1 LVKADVVL
9 DVTGEVCPLPL
20 IKTRRA
26 LDKMEKDMILEV
38 IGNDEE
44 AKLDIL
50 MAVQELKME
59 LIKEE
64 TIQSGKWRL
73 LIRKTVLSEN

>member
-1 LVKADVVL
+1 
-9 DVTGEVCPLPL
+9 
-20 IKTRRA
+20 
-26 LDKMEKDMILEV
+26 MILEV

>member
-1 LVKADVVL
+1 MVKADVLL
-9 DVTGEVCPLPL
+9 DVSGEVCPVPL

-26 LDKMEKDMILEV
+26 LDKMEKDTILEV
-38 IGNDEE
+38 VGNDER

-50 MAVQELKME
+50 MAVQELKMK

-64 TIQSGKWRL
+64 TSKSGKWRL
-73 LIRKTVLSEN
+73 LIRKTVLNKN